1 MNASSRKWSSL
12 LKMDGKIA
20 NISSYFFLIFY
31 KIYIV
36 TISTLVEIWIMGC
49 LPWAQES
56 VIGAAF
62 GPRAAS

>member
-1 MNASSRKWSSL
+1 
-12 LKMDGKIA
+12 MDSKIA

-31 KIYIV
+31 KIYILI
-36 TISTLVEIWIMGC
+36 ISTLVEIWIMGC